1 MSTRSADSLS
11 SGVCAVTVA
20 SRIVPQ
26 AYSFN
31 RGFRLSQRV
40 DNSPIPEMARERGH
54 GVFAFEDEEEYYA
67 EDGEDEAYEVE
78 GEALK
83 NCASGADVGRSCE
96 VKKVAN
102 VLELVPDV
110 VCS

>member
-1 MSTRSADSLS
+1 M
-11 SGVCAVTVA
+11 TVA
-20 SRIVPQ
+20 SRIVSQ
-26 AYSFN
+26 AHPFY
-31 RGFRLSQRV
+31 RGCRLSQRA
-40 DNSPIPEMARERGH
+40 DNAPIPETARERGY

-96 VKKVAN
+96 VKKVAD